1 MIFRHPASDDVFSV
15 IIRTTDNN
23 TCKVS
28 CGNNGKI
35 RNGDSNF
42 LSFGIGKYFIRTGE
56 CETICT
62 YIDHMTV
69 VGFLVVFKRNGTG
82 IADGHTG
89 VFSAVHN
96 GRIGLRSILRNKC
109 NKEFIIYAFYNFTFG
124 NKTGSTIF
132 FAGIGHN
139 GYLHARQNVL
149 DSHETSGTKF
159 FHQLSDYTFDIVYI
173 L

>member
-1 MIFRHPASDDVFSV
+1 
-15 IIRTTDNN
+15 
-23 TCKVS
+23 
-28 CGNNGKI
+28 
-35 RNGDSNF
+35 
-42 LSFGIGKYFIRTGE
+42 
-56 CETICT
+56 
-62 YIDHMTV
+62 MTV

-96 GRIGLRSILRNKC
+96 GRIGLCYQFIAVCTTLRHCRNLCIFPVIKCIIHNNPQITVFCFGRTTHNRSILRNKC
-109 NKEFIIYAFYNFTFG
+109 NKEFIIYAFYNFTFR
-124 NKTGSTIF
+124 NKTGSAIF
-132 FAGIGHN
+132 FTGIGHN
-139 GYLHARQNVL
+139 GYLHARQNIL